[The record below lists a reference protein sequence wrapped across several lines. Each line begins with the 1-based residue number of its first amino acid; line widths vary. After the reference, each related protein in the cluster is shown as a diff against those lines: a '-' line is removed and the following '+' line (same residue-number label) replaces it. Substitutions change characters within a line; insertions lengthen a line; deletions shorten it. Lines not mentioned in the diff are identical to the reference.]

1 MILDYFGDPQ
11 PAVDCRCD
19 VCRRTRPHAD
29 DEPMPQVVVSDEVSL
44 LVRQMLSAIAR
55 LHGKFGVGAVADVLT
70 GADNERTQKWGHDQL
85 SVFGLLRHY
94 PAKRLIAMLHRL
106 MEAGL
111 ARQKDPDGIKFRPVM
126 ELTAAGLAVMKGE
139 QPPHPPLADLI
150 PRTSSRSPNSGRTLR
165 PNSRAIRK
173 LEDGRTLE
181 LVEVPEDELD
191 PDAVDRFERLR
202 TARLEQ
208 ARQRQLPPYC
218 IVHDSTLKQIA
229 LLAPGDLASLAQ
241 VKGMGPHKLKMY
253 GDRLLEA
260 IG

>member
-1 MILDYFGDPQ
+1 
-11 PAVDCRCD
+11 
-19 VCRRTRPHAD
+19 
-29 DEPMPQVVVSDEVSL
+29 
-44 LVRQMLSAIAR
+44 MLSAIAR
-55 LHGKFGVGAVADVLT
+55 LHGKFGVGAVADVLA
-70 GADNERTQKWGHDQL
+70 GANNERTQKWGHDQL

-94 PAKRLIAMLHRL
+94 PAKRIVAMLHRL

-111 ARQKDPDGIKFRPVM
+111 ARQRDPDGIKFRPVI
-126 ELTAAGLAVMKGE
+126 ELSAAGLAVMKGE
-139 QPPHPPLADLI
+139 QPPPAPLVDLI
-150 PRTSSRSPNSGRTLR
+150 PRGSTRSGSNPRAMGTNPRALGTN
-165 PNSRAIRK
+165 PRAIRK

-202 TARLEQ
+202 TARMEL

-229 LLAPGDLASLAQ
+229 LRAPGDLEALAQ

-253 GDRLLEA
+253 GERLLEA